1 MAKYVTVAQFGLAV
15 VLAVGIRAGAS
26 AADYPDTVMQD
37 NPVAYFRFEED
48 SGIQIRDFLAN
59 EHARRMATSH
69 ALNLS
74 AEGALLTRKG
84 TRNQAARFT
93 GSSYV
98 NATADPDV
106 YEFDGAMSIEFWI
119 RPTKGGGTAQ
129 DFIAKGE
136 FTRTGCN
143 YYVLYFQDQSDE
155 FGRLRF
161 GIADGH
167 IDQSSKLIENEFT
180 HVVVTFDPAR
190 RGDNTK
196 MYING
201 QLDAAKRIEGKP
213 RSTEGTPLS
222 IGALYYEPP
231 KQPRIQF
238 FVGELD
244 EVALYNHALSAR
256 RVAAHANATPA
267 FVFETDVRPILRRA
281 CFDCHGDEPEG
292 KLDLRTVTAML
303 RGGANGPVVV
313 RGESGQSLLT
323 ERIEFDEMPPADS
336 GLELSAAERR
346 VIEAWIDRGCQ
357 SDAPVIDPPPLV
369 RVGAEDR
376 EHWAFRPFAADLK
389 LPQMGG
395 ASTAR
400 IRTPIDA
407 FVQARLEKHGLSM
420 SPDADRTRLTRRLFI
435 DLTGL
440 PPTPE
445 RVDHFLADNR
455 PEAYERLVD
464 ELLASPQF
472 GVRWGRHWLDIAGY
486 TDSISFDDDYG
497 PPIGFVKGKWR
508 YRDYVIRSLNRD
520 KPWSRFI
527 TEQLAGDE
535 LVNWREADKYTP
547 EIVESLVATGYLRCC
562 EDISKEDP
570 RAFVIWS
577 VLHDSVEQIG
587 TSLLGLTLNCS
598 RCHSHKFEP
607 IPQRDYYGLMALLTP
622 ALNPGNWK
630 DPEQRAL
637 PDVSKPTLA
646 KMKAHNAD
654 LAKQVTAL
662 QEAIAAIR
670 KRHET
675 KLRNAKL
682 SSIPDTDR
690 PAVAAALKTPADKQD
705 AAQKALLEKHKTAL
719 SVDAKAIDA
728 AITGDDRRET
738 DEANWR
744 IAELNSEVR
753 QHGWIHAVYDVGPP
767 PATRLFRRGSYLNAR
782 REVPAGF
789 LEVLPGAGLKPG
801 SKTCSES
808 RQDFRRLEK
817 TETLDEFRYRMWSFG
832 TKPSSG
838 IRQNSQAAGL
848 LASSTTVYGGSGYR
862 LALAR
867 WLTDESSPASA
878 LVARVFVNRVW
889 NRLLGAPLVKTANNL
904 GVSGDKPSH
913 PELLNWLAADF
924 RRHGSLKRLIRQI
937 VTSSVYRQASF
948 GSHSTTA
955 RAREIDPT
963 NRLLWRARL
972 RRVEAE
978 VVRDS
983 ILAVAGQLDR
993 SMGGPPVPLEY
1004 RPDGTVLV
1012 AKQGLPTPAAAFRR
1026 SVYLLNRRIY
1036 NPSFLNVFDKPI
1048 VTGSVCG
1055 RDDSAVALQSL
1066 SMMNDEFVVEQSRKL
1081 AARVATDAG
1090 PLPDA
1095 RIGRLF
1101 WLTLAREPSPQER
1114 DLCRKMLTKQIDLHR
1129 TAAPEESPELAALAD
1144 LCQTVLNMNE
1154 FLYLE

>member
-1 MAKYVTVAQFGLAV
+1 VPGAIPGHFWFNPNEMSRSKHVAGKMAKYVTVAHFGLAV
-15 VLAVGIRAGAS
+15 GLAVGISTGAS
-26 AADYPDTVMQD
+26 AADYPHTVMQD
-37 NPVAYFRFEED
+37 KPVAYFRFEED
-48 SGIQIRDFLAN
+48 SGIQVRDFLSN
-59 EHARRMATSH
+59 EHARRIATSH
-69 ALNLS
+69 KLNVS
-74 AEGALLTRKG
+74 TDGALLTRKG

-98 NATADPDV
+98 NVTADPDV
-106 YEFDGAMSIEFWI
+106 YEFDGAVSIEFWI
-119 RPTKGGGTAQ
+119 RPTKGGGPAQ

-143 YYVLYFQDQSDE
+143 YYLVYFQERSDKL
-155 FGRLRF
+155 GRLRF

-167 IDQSSKLIENEFT
+167 IDQTSKLVENEFT

-201 QLDAAKRIEGKP
+201 QLDVAKRIEGNP

-222 IGALYYEPP
+222 IGALYYDPP

-238 FVGELD
+238 FVGDLD
-244 EVALYNHALSAR
+244 EVAFYNHALSAR
-256 RVAAHANATPA
+256 RVVAHANATPA

-281 CFDCHGDEPEG
+281 CFDCHGDEPDG
-292 KLDLRTVTAML
+292 KLDLQTVTAML
-303 RGGANGPVVV
+303 RGGANGPAVV

-336 GLELSAAERR
+336 GLKLSPTERR

-357 SDAPVIDPPPLV
+357 SVAPVVEPPPLV
-369 RVGAEDR
+369 RATAKDR
-376 EHWAFRPFAADLK
+376 GHWAFRQLAADITV
-389 LPQMGG
+389 PQLSA

-400 IRTPIDA
+400 IHTPIDA

-420 SPDADRTRLTRRLFI
+420 SPDADRTRLTRRLFL

-440 PPTPE
+440 PPTPD
-445 RVDHFLADNR
+445 RVNQFLADNR
-455 PEAYERLVD
+455 PDASERLVD

-497 PPIGFVKGKWR
+497 PPIGFLEGKWR

-520 KPWSRFI
+520 KSWSRFI

-535 LVNWREADKYTP
+535 LVNWRDAEKYTP
-547 EIVESLVATGYLRCC
+547 EIIESLVATGYLRCC

-622 ALNPGNWK
+622 ALNPANWK
-630 DPEQRAL
+630 DPQQRAL
-637 PDVSKPTLA
+637 PDVSKATLA
-646 KMKAHNAD
+646 NINAHNANID
-654 LAKQVTAL
+654 KQVKEV
-662 QEAIAAIR
+662 QEAIAAVR
-670 KRHET
+670 KRYET
-675 KLRNAKL
+675 KLRNARL
-682 SSIPDTDR
+682 TSIPEADR
-690 PAVAAALKTPADKQD
+690 AAVAVALKTPKQD
-705 AAQKALLEKHKTAL
+705 APQKALVEKYKAAL
-719 SVDAKAIDA
+719 RVEPKEIDA
-728 AITGDDRRET
+728 AITGDDRTKT
-738 DEANWR
+738 DEAIKR
-744 IAELNSEVR
+744 IADLNSGRR

-767 PATRLFRRGSYLNAR
+767 PGTRLFRRGSYLNAR

-789 LEVLPGAGLKPG
+789 LEVLRGAGLQPADIAKGTADNEPG
-801 SKTCSES
+801 P
-808 RQDFRRLEK
+808 R
-817 TETLDEFRYRMWSFG
+817 
-832 TKPSSG
+832 
-838 IRQNSQAAGL
+838 
-848 LASSTTVYGGSGYR
+848 SGYR

-889 NRLLGAPLVKTANNL
+889 NHLLGAPIVDTANNL

-913 PELLNWLAADF
+913 PDLLDWLAADF
-924 RRHGSLKRLIRQI
+924 RRHGSIKRLIRQI

-948 GSHSTTA
+948 GSHEHLA
-955 RAREIDPT
+955 RARKIDPT

-1012 AKQGLPTPAAAFRR
+1012 AKQGLPTPGAAFRR

-1036 NPSFLNVFDKPI
+1036 NPSFLSVFDKPI
-1048 VTGSVCG
+1048 VTGGVCR
-1055 RDDSAVALQSL
+1055 RDVSAVALQSL
-1066 SMMNDEFVVEQSRKL
+1066 TMMNDEFVVEQSRKL
-1081 AARVATDAG
+1081 AARVAVDAG

-1095 RIGRLF
+1095 RIGLLF

-1114 DLCRKMLTKQIDLHR
+1114 DLCRKMLAKQIDLHR
-1129 TAAPEESPELAALAD
+1129 TAAPEKSPELAALAD

-1154 FLYLE
+1154 FLYPE

>member
-48 SGIQIRDFLAN
+48 SGIQVRDSRAAK
-59 EHARRMATSH
+59 HARRMATSH

-74 AEGALLTRKG
+74 ADGALLTRQG

-119 RPTKGGGTAQ
+119 RPTKGGGAAQ

-167 IDQSSKLIENEFT
+167 IDQTSKLIENEFT
-180 HVVVTFDPAR
+180 HVVVTFDPAQ

-231 KQPRIQF
+231 TQPRIQF

-244 EVALYNHALSAR
+244 EVAFYNHALSSS

-303 RGGANGPVVV
+303 RGGANGPAVV

-357 SDAPVIDPPPLV
+357 SDAPVVDPPPLV
-369 RVGAEDR
+369 RVSAEDR
-376 EHWAFRPFAADLK
+376 EHWAFRPFAADMK

-420 SPDADRTRLTRRLFI
+420 SPDADRTRLARRLFI

-445 RVDHFLADNR
+445 RVDQFLTDKR
-455 PEAYERLVD
+455 PDAYERLAD

-535 LVNWREADKYTP
+535 LVNWREAEKYTP
-547 EIVESLVATGYLRCC
+547 EIIESLVATGYLRCC

-646 KMKAHNAD
+646 KMKADNAD

-662 QEAIAAIR
+662 QKAIAAIR

-675 KLRNAKL
+675 KLRRARL
-682 SSIPDTDR
+682 TSIPDTDR

-705 AAQKALLEKHKTAL
+705 AAQKALLEKHKAAL

-738 DEANWR
+738 DEANRR
-744 IAELNSEVR
+744 IAELNSKVR
-753 QHGWIHAVYDVGPP
+753 QHGWIHAVYDVGSP

-789 LEVLPGAGLKPG
+789 LEVLCDIRTEGLQPNG
-801 SKTCSES
+801 TQFS
-808 RQDFRRLEK
+808 
-817 TETLDEFRYRMWSFG
+817 DEVEFVAEGR
-832 TKPSSG
+832 KPSG
-838 IRQNSQAAGL
+838 EARKTPLHTGRLAPLRFKTAGH
-848 LASSTTVYGGSGYR
+848 R

-889 NRLLGAPLVKTANNL
+889 NHLLGAPIVDTANNL

-913 PELLNWLAADF
+913 PELLDWLAADF
-924 RRHGSLKRLIRQI
+924 RRHGSIKSLIRQI

-948 GSHSTTA
+948 GSHENLI
-955 RAREIDPT
+955 RARKIDPT

-1012 AKQGLPTPAAAFRR
+1012 AKQGLPTPAAALRR

-1036 NPSFLNVFDKPI
+1036 NPSFLSVFDKPI
-1048 VTGSVCG
+1048 VTGSVCR
-1055 RDDSAVALQSL
+1055 RDVSAVALQSL

-1081 AARVATDAG
+1081 AARVAADAG

-1095 RIGRLF
+1095 RIGLLF

-1114 DLCRKMLTKQIDLHR
+1114 DLCRKMLTKQTDLHR

>member
-1 MAKYVTVAQFGLAV
+1 MTDKHVTVAHWGLAV
-15 VLAVGIRAGAS
+15 GLAVGINTAAC
-26 AADYPDTVMQD
+26 AADYPDSVLQD
-37 NPVAYFRFEED
+37 KPVAYFRFEED
-48 SGIQIRDFLAN
+48 AGIPFRDSFSN
-59 EHARRMATSH
+59 ENARRLATSH
-69 ALNLS
+69 KVTVS
-74 AEGALLTRKG
+74 AGGALLTRMG

-106 YEFDGAMSIEFWI
+106 YEFDGAVSIEFWI
-119 RPTKGGGTAQ
+119 RPTKGGGPAQ

-143 YYVLYFQDQSDE
+143 YYLVYFQDRSDQS
-155 FGRLRF
+155 GRLRF
-161 GIADGH
+161 GIAEGH
-167 IDQSSKLIENEFT
+167 IDQTSKLAENEFT
-180 HVVVTFDPAR
+180 HVVVTFDPDR
-190 RGDNTK
+190 RGHNTR

-213 RSTEGTPLS
+213 RSTAGTPLS
-222 IGALYYEPP
+222 IGTLFYDPP

-244 EVALYNHALSAR
+244 EIAFYSHALSAR
-256 RVAAHANATPA
+256 RVAAHANATPD
-267 FVFETDVRPILRRA
+267 FVFEADVRPILRRA
-281 CFDCHGDEPEG
+281 CFDCHGDDPEG

-303 RGGANGPVVV
+303 RGGANGPAVV
-313 RGESGQSLLT
+313 RGEPGQSLLN
-323 ERIEFDEMPPADS
+323 ERVEFEEMPPADS
-336 GLELSAAERR
+336 GLTLSPTERR
-346 VIEAWIDRGCQ
+346 VIAAWIDRGCQ
-357 SDAPVIDPPPLV
+357 SAAPVVDPPPFV
-369 RVGAEDR
+369 RVTAEDR
-376 EHWAFRPFAADLK
+376 GHWAFLPFAADK
-389 LPQMGG
+389 PAPPSGG
-395 ASTAR
+395 VTAAEV
-400 IRTPIDA
+400 RTPIDA
-407 FVQARLEKHGLSM
+407 FVQARLEKHRLSM

-440 PPTPE
+440 PPTPDH
-445 RVDHFLADNR
+445 VDRFLSDNR
-455 PEAYERLVD
+455 PDAFERLVD
-464 ELLASPQF
+464 ALLASPHF

-497 PPIGFVKGKWR
+497 PPIGFVAGKWR

-535 LVNWREADKYTP
+535 LVNWREAKEYTP
-547 EIVESLVATGYLRCC
+547 EIIESLVATGFLRCC

-607 IPQRDYYGLMALLTP
+607 IPQHDYYGLMALLTP
-622 ALNPGNWK
+622 AFNPANWK
-630 DPEQRAL
+630 DPQQRAL
-637 PDVSKPTLA
+637 PDVSKPTLDTIN
-646 KMKAHNAD
+646 AHNANID
-654 LAKQVTAL
+654 KQVKEL
-662 QEAIAAIR
+662 QKAIDEVR
-670 KRHET
+670 KRHES
-675 KLRNAKL
+675 KLRNARL
-682 SSIPDTDR
+682 TAIPESDR
-690 PAVAAALKTPADKQD
+690 AAVAVALKVAKRD
-705 AAQKALLEKHKTAL
+705 AQQSALLEKYKAAL
-719 SVDAKAIDA
+719 GVAPKEIDA
-728 AITGDDRRET
+728 AITGDDRTKT
-738 DEANWR
+738 DEAIRR
-744 IAELNSEVR
+744 IAELNSGRR

-789 LEVLPGAGLKPG
+789 LEVLRGAG
-801 SKTCSES
+801 
-808 RQDFRRLEK
+808 RQRVDI
-817 TETLDEFRYRMWSFG
+817 G
-832 TKPSSG
+832 P
-838 IRQNSQAAGL
+838 QAADNDPGPR
-848 LASSTTVYGGSGYR
+848 SGYR

-867 WLTDESSPASA
+867 WMTDESSPASA

-889 NRLLGAPLVKTANNL
+889 NHLVGEPIVDTANNL
-904 GVSGDKPSH
+904 GISGAKPSH
-913 PELLNWLAADF
+913 PDLLNWLAADF

-948 GSHSTTA
+948 GSHEHWA
-955 RAREIDPT
+955 RARKIDPT

-1012 AKQGLPTPAAAFRR
+1012 ARQGLPTPRAAYRR

-1036 NPSFLNVFDKPI
+1036 NPSFLSVFDKPI
-1048 VTGSVCG
+1048 VTGGVCK
-1055 RDDSAVALQSL
+1055 RDVSAVALQSL
-1066 SMMNDEFVVEQSRKL
+1066 TMMNDEFVVEQSRKL
-1081 AARVATDAG
+1081 AARVRVDAG

-1095 RIGRLF
+1095 RIGLLF
-1101 WLTLAREPSPQER
+1101 RLTLAREPSPQER
-1114 DLCRKMLTKQIDLHR
+1114 ELCRTMLTRQIELHR
-1129 TAAPEESPELAALAD
+1129 RAAPDRSPELAALAD
-1144 LCQTVLNMNE
+1144 LCQTILNMNE
-1154 FLYLE
+1154 FLYRE